1 MRLEYV
7 SGPVEVAIFEPV
19 AVSVLNHSTK
29 TELVRIRIYQGSPA
43 GSGLLFDTGHVQVET
58 AATYNVSI
66 PAETALCWVQID
78 ADSDFLIPGALFRV
92 GAPPAILSYAP
103 GDFAIFDSECRRR

>member
-7 SGPVEVAIFEPV
+7 SGPVEVAIFEPI
-19 AVSVLNHSTK
+19 AVSVLNHGAT
-29 TELVRIRIYQGSPA
+29 TEIVRIRIYQGSPA
-43 GSGLLFDTGHVQVET
+43 GSGLLSDTGHVQVET
-58 AATYNVSI
+58 AATYSVAF

-78 ADSDFLIPGALFRV
+78 ADSDFLIPTAIFRV

-103 GDFAIFDSECRRR
+103 GDFPIFDSECRRR